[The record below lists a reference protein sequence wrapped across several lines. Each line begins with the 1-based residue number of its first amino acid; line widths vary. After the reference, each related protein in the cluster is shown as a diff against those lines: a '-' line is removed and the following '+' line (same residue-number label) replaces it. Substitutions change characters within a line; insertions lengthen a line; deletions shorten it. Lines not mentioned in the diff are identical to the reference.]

1 MKRFIKLI
9 IICCL
14 CLTMTACDSR
24 VTGEDIAG
32 ITQLPIIYVNVSNGD
47 RLNKLDKVDQDA
59 EFKIVYTD
67 GTSLELKQEDSKYP
81 IEIKGRG
88 NSTWGMPTTKKPY
101 NIKFKEKQDLF
112 GFGEAKK
119 WSLIAGWLDSSY
131 LRSYIGYKLAK
142 TLDET
147 TPDCEMVELV
157 VNGDYEGVYMLCEA
171 YGINKNRVETKG
183 DGKDLNND
191 GEVTEYLIETDVR
204 ALENEEPNRL
214 LTDSNNWLV
223 IKEPDEDEIV
233 SETDERF
240 VYISDYLKKVD
251 QAIVNLDN
259 YDKYIDLDS
268 LASQYIINEYLLN
281 PDWGFGNQPYYA
293 STFMYMEEGGK
304 LYFGPFWDC
313 DIAMGR
319 LDYSNVES
327 EGFRDTANPEVFLA
341 KNTHWIDSL
350 MKDPN
355 FVKLVEEKWS
365 KLKPEVEKMINEIA
379 PAMKEKIALV
389 ESYDLKTHDE
399 SYEDRNINWG
409 YRDNLGFEDEYNY
422 VINFMKTRLN
432 WLDEQFGK

>member
-1 MKRFIKLI
+1 MKKIIKLI
-9 IICCL
+9 IVSCL
-14 CLTMTACDSR
+14 LLTMSGCAS
-24 VTGEDIAG
+24 IARKVEE
-32 ITQLPIIYVNVSNGD
+32 ITELPVIYVSIKDGD
-47 RLNKLDKVDQDA
+47 RLNKLDKVDQEA

-67 GTSLELKQEDSKYP
+67 GTSLELTQQDGQYP
-81 IEIKGRG
+81 MKIKGRG

-101 NIKFKEKQDLF
+101 NLKFTEKQDLF

-142 TLDET
+142 TLDDT
-147 TPDCEMVELV
+147 TPDCEMVDLI
-157 VNGDYEGVYMLCEA
+157 VNGNYEGIYMLCEA

-191 GEVTEYLIETDVR
+191 GEITEYLIEADVR
-204 ALENEEPNRL
+204 ALEHDEPNRI

-223 IKEPDEDEIV
+223 VKEPDEDEIV
-233 SETDERF
+233 SETDDRF

-259 YDKYIDLDS
+259 YEKYIDIDS
-268 LASQYIINEYLLN
+268 LANQYIINEYLLN
-281 PDWGFGNQPYYA
+281 PDWGFGNQPYYS

-319 LDYSNVES
+319 HDYSNAES
-327 EGFRDTANPEVFLA
+327 EGYRQTANAEDFLA

-350 MKDPN
+350 MKDPK
-355 FVKLVEEKWS
+355 FVELVEEKWS
-365 KLKPEVEKMINEIA
+365 KFKPEIEKMINETA

-389 ESYDLKTHDE
+389 KSYDLKAHDE
-399 SYEDRNINWG
+399 SYEDRNIEWG

-422 VINFMKTRLN
+422 VINFMKTRLD
-432 WLDEQFGK
+432 WLDQKYGK